1 MIDRRKEHGLASSRS
16 GGTEKAASLR
26 REAVG
31 DSAGGDGH
39 QTQVPGLRACADA
52 SPEPGGKEHSEN
64 LDGGGKGEMKG
75 TRIVAIVII
84 ALLVISLLASLLT
97 PFLW

>member
-1 MIDRRKEHGLASSRS
+1 
-16 GGTEKAASLR
+16 
-26 REAVG
+26 
-31 DSAGGDGH
+31 
-39 QTQVPGLRACADA
+39 
-52 SPEPGGKEHSEN
+52 
-64 LDGGGKGEMKG
+64 MKG